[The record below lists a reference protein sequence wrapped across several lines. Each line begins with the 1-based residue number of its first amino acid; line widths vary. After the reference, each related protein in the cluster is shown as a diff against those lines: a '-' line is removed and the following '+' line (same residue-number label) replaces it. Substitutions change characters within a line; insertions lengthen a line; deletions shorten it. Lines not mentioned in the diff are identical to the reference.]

1 MNVHKMPGG
10 IRGSD
15 MNIPWFECL
24 PVMWLLA
31 AVGLGMPVA
40 ALGANACSDSIGK
53 VTLNEYNYIDNFT
66 EVKKL
71 DSGIDM
77 TGWKVTIYIQ
87 NNKKASGT
95 LPTSGANSCFG
106 GEYQVNS
113 FSANQTSQNA
123 DIVLFDAND
132 DVVDIL
138 RVRTANTPFTTTYYP
153 SAIPACGFVS
163 PPHDLQVSAANK
175 GVDRIPDGLGPWR
188 NTPGAGANSVATEC
202 GGNASGTAPGSFNAF
217 EAATAAGAISG
228 VIKTKVSGTAFGLHV
243 VAISGGAQAGT
254 FSDTVKVELLGNTT
268 TGVGVGA
275 NNCPTSFTL
284 LQTIASA
291 SIANG
296 RSAVNFAAV
305 GNAWRDVRVRI
316 SYPTS
321 SPTSTSCSTDNFAI
335 RPGIFSDV
343 GVFDLDWQTAYTSAG
358 TPRTLNNLVKSGG
371 VVHKAG
377 QPFTLTAATVPATA
391 TNYTGMP
398 SAVLST
404 CAGTGCTTAFGTF
417 NVGSAAISGVINSTT
432 ASYSEVGAFTLQLQ
446 DQTFASVDA
455 GDTNGDCSAT
465 GRYVCSSAVNVGRF
479 VPDHFELA
487 TASTPVF
494 KTFNDTTCTPR
505 SFTYVGQPFGYLTLP
520 EATITAKNA
529 AGATTTNYAGALWK
543 LAAAGVTQAYADV
556 SGMLDTGLVGTPL
569 VTEIGSGVGTL
580 AANVA
585 DVVAYVRTTP
595 VAPFMSA
602 ITLSMSIQDD
612 AENGVAGNGIIDTTT
627 PALFPGIAFDS
638 GNEIRFGQLVL
649 SNAHGSELLKL
660 PVPIETRFWNG
671 SGFALNTAD
680 ACTQLA
686 AANVSLAGW
695 QRDLNACETTVSLSG
710 RFNAGRGNLR
720 FSAPGSGNTGSVDLT
735 LQLGAS
741 ASGSGCVAGGAAPA
755 VAASQ
760 GWLQGRGSGVS
771 YDKDPA
777 ARASFG
783 LYRGSKSLIYLREM
797 Y

>member
-1 MNVHKMPGG
+1 MKRCDVNLLLHPL
-10 IRGSD
+10 RR
-15 MNIPWFECL
+15 L
-24 PVMWLLA
+24 LVMWLLA
-31 AVGLGMPVA
+31 AAALGMPAA
-40 ALGANACSDSIGK
+40 ALAANACSDSIGK
-53 VTLNEYNYIDNFT
+53 VTLNEYNYIDHFT
-66 EVKKL
+66 EVRKL
-71 DSGIDM
+71 DAGIDM
-77 TGWKVTIYIQ
+77 TGWKVTVYTS
-87 NNKKASGT
+87 NKTTTGA

-106 GEYQVNS
+106 GEYQINS

-163 PPHDLQVSAANK
+163 PPYDLQVSAANK
-175 GVDRIPDGLGPWR
+175 GVDRTPDGSGPWR
-188 NTPGAGANSVATEC
+188 NTPGAGANSVSTKC
-202 GGNASGTAPGSFNAF
+202 GGNAPGTAPGSFNAF

-243 VAISGGAQAGT
+243 VAISGGAQAST

-268 TGVGVGA
+268 TGVGVDA

-296 RSAVNFAAV
+296 RSAVNFGAV
-305 GNAWRDVRVRI
+305 GNVWRDVRVRI
-316 SYPTS
+316 SYPAS

-335 RPGIFSDV
+335 RPASFGNVIASDT
-343 GVFDLDWQTAYTSAG
+343 DSATAGSARMLSN
-358 TPRTLNNLVKSGG
+358 TAASGG
-371 VVHKAG
+371 NVHKAG
-377 QPFTLTAATVPATA
+377 QPFSIAATALNAAGAATSNYSGAPAASLTAC
-391 TNYTGMP
+391 
-398 SAVLST
+398 VLPG
-404 CAGTGCTTAFGTF
+404 AGCTLGALATGTW
-417 NVGSAAISGVINSTT
+417 SAASGTVTT
-432 ASYSEVGAFTLQLQ
+432 DGASYSEVGAVAMKLA
-446 DQTFASVDA
+446 DASFAAVDA
-455 GDTNGDCSAT
+455 SDGSTAAEMTIESA
-465 GRYVCSSAVNVGRF
+465 AVNVGRF
-479 VPDHFELA
+479 VPDHFEL
-487 TASTPVF
+487 TPLITPEPKF
-494 KTFNDTTCTPR
+494 KTFNDTTCLTR

-529 AGATTTNYAGALWK
+529 AGATTTNYSGTLWK
-543 LAAAGVTQAYADV
+543 LAASDATQTYADADV
-556 SGMLDTGLVGTPL
+556 SRTLDTGLVGTPVL
-569 VTEIGSGVGTL
+569 TEAGSGVGTL
-580 AANVA
+580 KANAA

-602 ITLSMSIQDD
+602 ITLSMSVRDST
-612 AENGVAGNGIIDTTT
+612 ENGEPGNGVIDTVI
-627 PALFPGIAFDS
+627 PAQFLNIAFDVVP

-680 ACTQLA
+680 FCTQLA

-695 QRDLNACETTVSLSG
+695 KRDLNACETSVSLSG
-710 RFNAGRGNLR
+710 RFNGGRGNLR
-720 FSAPGSGNTGSVDLT
+720 FSAPGAGNTGSVDLT

-760 GWLQGRGSGVS
+760 SWLQGRGSSGA
-771 YDKDPA
+771 YDQDPS